1 MYVLVAGT
9 LCAPCVDAQ
18 VGYWAT
24 GSGEKHSAFPNQHE
38 GSGVALPPSGGLV
51 LSSSGVG
58 GVGGVKKIRRPDHEI
73 RGKLNFP
80 CGFVT
85 ICIKIK
91 IKITSTGTSGL
102 MMGQKAQRRVMQ
114 KLQNTHEES
123 LDPRRW

>member
-51 LSSSGVG
+51 LSSSGA
-58 GVGGVKKIRRPDHEI
+58 GVKKICRPNHEI
-73 RGKLNFP
+73 RGTLNFP

-85 ICIKIK
+85 I
-91 IKITSTGTSGL
+91 
-102 MMGQKAQRRVMQ
+102 
-114 KLQNTHEES
+114 
-123 LDPRRW
+123 